1 MIKPDRGSPPGRTA
15 RVGTWRARLASL
27 GVVRRHFPA
36 PARLRQIPV
45 LFPAP
50 SASSSDRGVW
60 ASGAYGRSS
69 TLGRTVGRI
78 AYSAGAWRGRAVGQ
92 IDYGRRA
99 VGQIDYGRRAVG
111 QSMSTVGVRLRQ
123 KKSTIGVATRG
134 QIGNWDSLAHEN
146 TNPLSQG
153 ADA

>member
-1 MIKPDRGSPPGRTA
+1 M
-15 RVGTWRARLASL
+15 
-27 GVVRRHFPA
+27 
-36 PARLRQIPV
+36 
-45 LFPAP
+45 
-50 SASSSDRGVW
+50 
-60 ASGAYGRSS
+60 
-69 TLGRTVGRI
+69 GRI